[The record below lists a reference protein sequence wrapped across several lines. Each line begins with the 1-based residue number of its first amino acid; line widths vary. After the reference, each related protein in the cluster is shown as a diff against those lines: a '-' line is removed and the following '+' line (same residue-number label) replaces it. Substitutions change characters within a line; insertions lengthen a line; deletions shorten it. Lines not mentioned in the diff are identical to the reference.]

1 LPFFYFCLFCGQPQ
15 AALDYRQSKYRLH
28 EYPLYAKMLLKEWGH
43 TAADAGIPCCGMSP
57 IDKLSGDLLLENP
70 NASYGASM
78 PRGAWS
84 GILPALRIFCEASPS
99 FLAKPF
105 LACASV
111 S

>member
-1 LPFFYFCLFCGQPQ
+1 
-15 AALDYRQSKYRLH
+15 
-28 EYPLYAKMLLKEWGH
+28 MLLKEWGH

-57 IDKLSGDLLLENP
+57 IDKLSGALLLENP
-70 NASYGASM
+70 NAFYAPSVA
-78 PRGAWS
+78 RKAWP
-84 GILPALRIFCEASPS
+84 GVLPALRIFCEASPS